1 MSNPS
6 TKYVCTNLACE
17 SYYDTSFNEFSQD
30 EVVAGA
36 NSETCCPKKD
46 CGLPLTPLDHYLEE
60 KKKENTEKRKK
71 LIKNLA
77 IGIVGILIIVA
88 AIFFFTGKKG
98 PEQKTQEP
106 APVVQQ
112 ATQPQA
118 TSTQT
123 EPAKIEE
130 PVKVNP
136 APAEPVVK
144 EPVKPKETATISKA
158 PAGTQT
164 KNFADGSRYVGEM
177 KDGKMHGLGTYYY
190 KERQQIS
197 PKDLKKRFAEAG
209 DYLIGEFYEGNVV
222 SGKLYD
228 AQNNVKEVV
237 MIGR

>member
-17 SYYDTSFNEFSQD
+17 SYYDTSFIEFSQD
-30 EVVAGA
+30 EVVTGA

-60 KKKENTEKRKK
+60 KKKENAEKRKK

-77 IGIVGILIIVA
+77 IGIVGILIIIV
-88 AIFFFTGKKG
+88 AIFLFTGKKG
-98 PEQKTQEP
+98 PETKTPEP
-106 APVVQQ
+106 ALVVQPATPPPTITQ
-112 ATQPQA
+112 AAP
-118 TSTQT
+118 
-123 EPAKIEE
+123 PARVEE
-130 PVKVNP
+130 PVKVEL
-136 APAEPVVK
+136 APAKPEVK
-144 EPVKPKETATISKA
+144 EPAKPKETATTSKA

>member
-1 MSNPS
+1 MEKSLLY
-6 TKYVCTNLACE
+6 YVCRNKFCT
-17 SYYDTSFNEFSQD
+17 YYAEKTPFQLDIHEEGTEIKN
-30 EVVAGA
+30 
-36 NSETCCPKKD
+36 CPK
-46 CGLPLTPLDHYLEE
+46 CGESNVVVMDPQPIPGAGI
-60 KKKENTEKRKK
+60 KKEKPNYNMFG
-71 LIKNLA
+71 I
-77 IGIVGILIIVA
+77 IGFVGVAIVA
-88 AIFFFTGKKG
+88 AIFLFTGKKG
-98 PEQKTQEP
+98 PEQKPQEP
-106 APVVQQ
+106 APAVQQ

-130 PVKVNP
+130 PVKINP

-144 EPVKPKETATISKA
+144 EPVKPKETATASKA

-164 KNFADGSRYVGEM
+164 KNFANGSKYVGEM